1 MNTPWPANMDFMG
14 FTTHGKASSKLKRVK
29 KLRRLH
35 IKSNHVMFLLMV
47 VFLLL
52 YLRDHS
58 RLVEVEEQL
67 AGRVEGREGEVRHG
81 EVMEARRKR
90 LMDYC
95 EEKSADVR
103 SSHGSLFHR

>member
-1 MNTPWPANMDFMG
+1 MDFMG
-14 FTTHGKASSKLKRVK
+14 FTTHGKVSSKLKRVK

-67 AGRVEGREGEVRHG
+67 AGRVERREGEVRHG